1 MNKADNAWLMM
12 AASLVGLQSVPGLI
26 ILYGSMVKK
35 KWAVNSA
42 FMALYA
48 FAAVLVCWVLWGHQM
63 SFGEKLFP
71 FWGKADLSLG
81 QKTLLTQFDGVPAA
95 TYIFYEFA
103 FAAITVILLAGS
115 VLGRMNFYAW
125 MLFVPLWL
133 TFSYTIG
140 AFAIWSPGG
149 FLKKKGLL
157 DFSGGYVIHLSSG
170 IAGFTAAYWVGPR
183 LAEDRQNFPPNN
195 IIHMLGGAGLL
206 WLGWTGFN
214 GGSPLAATDIASL
227 AILNTHICT
236 AISLLVW
243 LSLDMIVY
251 KKTSVIGAVQGMIT
265 GLVCITPGAG
275 IVAPWGAVVMGTLS
289 GLIPWYTM
297 MVLYKRFALFQKV
310 DDTLGV
316 FHTHAVAGL
325 LGGVLSG
332 LLAKPDLLKKYYTGN
347 QYKPGTAYSFY
358 VGQYGDGLRQL
369 WVQLL
374 GAFFVT
380 VWNIVITSAICIIIS
395 RIMSLRMD
403 DEALKMGDDGV
414 HGEEAYALWGDGERT
429 VSYVPR
435 LSRTPRLV
443 FCGN

>member
-1 MNKADNAWLMM
+1 M
-12 AASLVGLQSVPGLI
+12 
-26 ILYGSMVKK
+26 
-35 KWAVNSA
+35 
-42 FMALYA
+42 
-48 FAAVLVCWVLWGHQM
+48 
-63 SFGEKLFP
+63 
-71 FWGKADLSLG
+71 
-81 QKTLLTQFDGVPAA
+81 
-95 TYIFYEFA
+95 
-103 FAAITVILLAGS
+103 
-115 VLGRMNFYAW
+115 
-125 MLFVPLWL
+125 
-133 TFSYTIG
+133 
-140 AFAIWSPGG
+140 
-149 FLKKKGLL
+149 
-157 DFSGGYVIHLSSG
+157 
-170 IAGFTAAYWVGPR
+170 
-183 LAEDRQNFPPNN
+183 
-195 IIHMLGGAGLL
+195 
-206 WLGWTGFN
+206 
-214 GGSPLAATDIASL
+214 
-227 AILNTHICT
+227 
-236 AISLLVW
+236 
-243 LSLDMIVY
+243 
-251 KKTSVIGAVQGMIT
+251 
-265 GLVCITPGAG
+265 AG

-297 MVLYKRFALFQKV
+297 MVLYKRLALFQKV

-429 VSYVPR
+429 LSYVPR